1 MKQEWI
7 KRLDESLI
15 RPFYEQQ
22 NDIEI
27 EEGLTTQ
34 LSFGTAGIRGIFGIG
49 PGRMNAF
56 TVRKVALGI
65 AQFFK
70 SRNKEASIVVFMIL
84 DYFLIHF
91 QKRFQ
96 LHLHKIM

>member
-1 MKQEWI
+1 MTVTDNQIFHHRFNMLLSFTMIVLERRLLMKQEWI

-34 LSFGTAGIRGIFGIG
+34 LS
-49 PGRMNAF
+49 
-56 TVRKVALGI
+56 LGL
-65 AQFFK
+65 QVLEVY
-70 SRNKEASIVVFMIL
+70 SV
-84 DYFLIHF
+84 
-91 QKRFQ
+91 
-96 LHLHKIM
+96 

>member
-34 LSFGTAGIRGIFGIG
+34 LS
-49 PGRMNAF
+49 
-56 TVRKVALGI
+56 LGL
-65 AQFFK
+65 QVLEVY
-70 SRNKEASIVVFMIL
+70 SV
-84 DYFLIHF
+84 
-91 QKRFQ
+91 
-96 LHLHKIM
+96 

>member
-15 RPFYEQQ
+15 QSFYEQQ
-22 NDIEI
+22 NEREI

-34 LSFGTAGIRGIFGIG
+34 LSFGTAGIRGKFGIG

-56 TVRKVALGI
+56 TVRKVALGLAKFI
-65 AQFFK
+65 KQILMKQLLLSFT
-70 SRNKEASIVVFMIL
+70 IL
-84 DYFLIHF
+84 DYF
-91 QKRFQ
+91 QKLSLKNYLQ
-96 LHLHKIM
+96 Y